1 MCAPEGDFCNMESE
15 HDQATR
21 QSWDQ
26 LAERYQA
33 AFMDLDLYD
42 DSYDAL
48 CARVPQV
55 GAHVLEV
62 GCGPGNVTRALLQRR
77 PDFRI
82 HAIDYAPSMVALAR
96 TLVPGATF
104 AVMDA
109 RDIGSLATRF
119 EAVVVGFCLPYLS
132 ADAARQLIQDA
143 ARLLLPGGVVYLSTI
158 ETDAARSGY
167 ETSSKGDA
175 RMYVHYHPTP
185 DLRAAMAETG
195 FVGIEVL
202 RAAYTKAD
210 GTPSS
215 HVILLGALPH

>member
-1 MCAPEGDFCNMESE
+1 MEFE

-26 LAERYQA
+26 LAERYRA

-48 CARVPQV
+48 CARVSQV
-55 GAHVLEV
+55 GARVLEV

-104 AVMDA
+104 DVMDA
-109 RDIGSLATRF
+109 RAIGSLATRF
-119 EAVVVGFCLPYLS
+119 EAAVVGFCLPYLS
-132 ADAARQLIQDA
+132 SDAARQLIHDA
-143 ARLLLPGGVVYLSTI
+143 ARLLVPGGVLYLSTI
-158 ETDAARSGY
+158 ASEVARSGY

-175 RMYVHYHPTP
+175 RMYVHYHPTD
-185 DLRAAMAETG
+185 DLMAAMTAAG
-195 FVGIEVL
+195 FSGTEVL
-202 RAAYTKAD
+202 HLAYTKAD
-210 GTPSS
+210 GTPST
-215 HVILLGALPH
+215 HVVLLGALAGSQM